1 MTLAEKLT
9 ELSKTLPPA
18 ALSELVD
25 FAEFLQARAG
35 SSPVAI
41 KRPLIELA
49 GGLESSTTFAGNPLE
64 IQQEMRREWN

>member
-1 MTLAEKLT
+1 MTLSEKLT
-9 ELSKTLPPA
+9 ELSKTLPST

-25 FAEFLQARAG
+25 FAEFLQARAQ
-35 SSPVAI
+35 PKPAAI

-49 GGLESSTTFAGNPLE
+49 GGLENSAPFSGDPLL